1 MEYEKRPPD
10 LPPPEY
16 IHLPD
21 GRSVATQALL
31 NQVRNR
37 RNIHRN
43 PAVREQIEAVT
54 WFVRQ
59 PAERI
64 ANPRNQKYTVED
76 RVWQAGATFDQIAE
90 RYGLEITQARQIKYQ
105 AQARLR
111 VLAEK
116 QQS

>member
-16 IHLPD
+16 IYLPD

-43 PAVREQIEAVT
+43 PAVREQIAAVT

-64 ANPRNQKYTVED
+64 RNPRNQKYTVED
-76 RVWQAGATFDQIAE
+76 RAWQAGATFDQIAE

-111 VLAEK
+111 VLAGK
-116 QQS
+116 QEV